1 MHEPKS
7 YGLRR
12 RSHRD
17 LLSANAFHRQHSL
30 ETAALHAKD
39 RRGLVP
45 LPVIQMW
52 RGNIS
57 SCRPDRISSQ
67 AYTDQL
73 LADAE
78 VLERACV

>member
-67 AYTDQL
+67 ACTDQL
-73 LADAE
+73 LVDAE